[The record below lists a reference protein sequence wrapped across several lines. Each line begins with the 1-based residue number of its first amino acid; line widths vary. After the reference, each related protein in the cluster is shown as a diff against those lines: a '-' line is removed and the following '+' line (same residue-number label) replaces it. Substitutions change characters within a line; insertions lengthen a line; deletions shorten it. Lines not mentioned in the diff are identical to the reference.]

1 MTSYGWRTATVV
13 VEVRAAIAVALGLW
27 ICGCAANQELPTS
40 LPPVS
45 ETQDRLPEPQPAESP
60 VAAPSPP
67 TLVVI
72 EDSSAEPQAAPPQ
85 TLGEA
90 AEAERARRAT
100 AQKSVLVLDNKSLA
114 AHGKDQKLT
123 VAEGQV
129 PAADSGSGEAEPETE
144 VDAEAYWRERGL
156 EIRQR
161 WRTAHDRIQ
170 QLEGE
175 AETLRHQF
183 YSTDDPYVRDG
194 QVKPAWDRVLDDLDQ
209 SRRDSERGA
218 QEVERFLEEGREAGA
233 LPGWLREGIE
243 LEPVPE
249 KLRAPTAEPTEP
261 VEANEPA
268 RDPR

>member
-1 MTSYGWRTATVV
+1 MMSFGWRTATVV
-13 VEVRAAIAVALGLW
+13 VEVRTAVAAALCLW
-27 ICGCAANQELPTS
+27 LCGCAASQELPTS

-45 ETQDRLPEPQPAESP
+45 ETQDRLPDPPPAEAP

-72 EDSSAEPQAAPPQ
+72 EDSSADSPEARPQ

-90 AEAERARRAT
+90 AEAERARRA
-100 AQKSVLVLDNKSLA
+100 ASQKPVLVLDNQSLA

-123 VAEGQV
+123 VAEGPA
-129 PAADSGSGEAEPETE
+129 PAANSAGAEDEASAEE
-144 VDAEAYWRERGL
+144 DAESYWRERGL

-161 WRTAHDRIQ
+161 WRTAYDRIE

-175 AETLRHQF
+175 AEALRHQF
-183 YSTDDPYVRDG
+183 YSADDPYVRDS

-209 SRRDSERGA
+209 SRRESERGA
-218 QEVERFLEEGREAGA
+218 LEVERFLEEGREAGA

-249 KLRAPTAEPTEP
+249 TLRAPTAEPTEP
-261 VEANEPA
+261 VEAKEPA
-268 RDPR
+268 RDPQ